1 MSQIGLLFKELNDNE
16 SILKILKD
24 VESLQ
29 TIEVDI
35 VVERIYCNEEL
46 MNKLRVFCDD
56 ESFLKKK
63 ILVSVG
69 QSISKI
75 LKNRKTVK
83 DADKMNI
90 NEIINPGIEIC
101 LDNNYEKNEFLGKY
115 NKEKDKTNSKVQ
127 WITEWIRLETVDHL
141 IKMTTSNFEVFY

>member
-75 LKNRKTVK
+75 LKNIKTVK